1 MSYTNGI
8 NGHRAFPVKFKDV
21 NYYSDK
27 MISLDQSKSKTFL
40 KNNYKYIKFQGK
52 YYTVKPSRSYVGSAT
67 LVWFSEEATILLL
80 NKKEINTLADFYNE
94 NDENQHKLM
103 PDFSNAPI
111 NNEFKK
117 ILSTYCENIM
127 MPFTN
132 TGFLMSE
139 LVNTILTPNWNNLK
153 RKNPIQSFTPPTI
166 KSVLSDC

>member
-8 NGHRAFPVKFKDV
+8 NGHRAFSVKFKDV

-52 YYTVKPSRSYVGSAT
+52 YYTVKPSQSWAGAVT
-67 LVWFSEEATILLL
+67 LVWFAEEATILLL
-80 NKKEINTLADFYNE
+80 NKKEINTLVDFYNE
-94 NDENQHKLM
+94 NDENQHKLI

-117 ILSTYCENIM
+117 VLTTYCEKIM
-127 MPFTN
+127 MPFTSS
-132 TGFLMSE
+132 GFLMSE
-139 LVNTILTPNWNNLK
+139 LINSILAPNWNNL
-153 RKNPIQSFTPPTI
+153 RSKNPITSYNPPTL
-166 KSVLSDC
+166 KSILNK